1 MKYYF
6 TGIQKLK
13 DGTEIAIPVVMYE
26 STNNYVARYHQEMAA
41 AVLNTNMASL
51 VVLVF
56 DGDGVI
62 VMNDRWHR
70 EYDPAEYEETTEVTE

>member
-1 MKYYF
+1 MKFYF
-6 TGIQKLK
+6 TGVQKLK

-41 AVLNTNMASL
+41 AALNTDIVSL

-62 VMNDRWHR
+62 VMNERWQR
-70 EYDPAEYEETTEVTE
+70 QYDPSEYPIETEATE

>member
-26 STNNYVARYHQEMAA
+26 STNNYVARYHQEMASA
-41 AVLNTNMASL
+41 ALNTNMASL

-56 DGDGVI
+56 DADGVI
-62 VMNDRWHR
+62 VMNERWQR
-70 EYDPAEYEETTEVTE
+70 EYDPAEYEEATEVTE

>member
-1 MKYYF
+1 MKFYF

-13 DGTEIAIPVVMYE
+13 DGTEISIPVVMYE

-41 AVLNTNMASL
+41 AALNTNMASL

-56 DGDGVI
+56 DADGVI
-62 VMNDRWHR
+62 MMNERWQR
-70 EYDPAEYEETTEVTE
+70 EYDPAEYEEVTE